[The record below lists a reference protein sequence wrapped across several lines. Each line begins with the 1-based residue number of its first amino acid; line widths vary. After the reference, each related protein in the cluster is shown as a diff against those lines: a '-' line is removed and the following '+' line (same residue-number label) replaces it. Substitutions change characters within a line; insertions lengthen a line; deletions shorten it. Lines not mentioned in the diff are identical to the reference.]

1 MPLSLSKSSLSLV
14 ISAVLLGGCVSE
26 ESVDTGNTASS
37 TNASSST
44 SSSTDNST
52 TSSSSSSGNSG
63 NGAFFNDQDGLD
75 FANSLGGNLSRLFS
89 AALGGSSGAIA
100 RNPQSESGISV
111 RATSNETSTCDTGSV
126 AATTVTDDN
135 TGELT
140 SLDLVFN
147 NCNSGGTVSSGSVGM
162 VTSGSGANQQIDL
175 TFNNFAT
182 ADQTSSSSIN
192 GSISMSGSDSG
203 SGSSFNINGPE
214 LTMQTNEETVSFRNY
229 SLSAS
234 NDYESGASS
243 LGLNAN
249 ISSSVDGDV
258 SVTIDPP
265 LTVPDD
271 TFDYPTGG
279 RIQMVH
285 ADGSALDI
293 NADNGDA
300 STFDYI
306 VTNNGSTTSGTES
319 WEDSDLVVPEQI

>member
-1 MPLSLSKSSLSLV
+1 MPLSISKSALSLL
-14 ISAVLLGGCVSE
+14 ISSVLLGGCVSD
-26 ESVDTGNTASS
+26 ESSDTGNAASS
-37 TNASSST
+37 TSASSS
-44 SSSTDNST
+44 SSSDTNQA
-52 TSSSSSSGNSG
+52 SSSASSGNSG

-111 RATSNETSTCDTGSV
+111 RAVSNETSTCDTGSV
-126 AATTVTDDN
+126 AATTVTDDG

-147 NCNSGGTVSSGSVGM
+147 NCNNGGTVASGGVGL
-162 VTSGSGANQQIDL
+162 VTSGSGSSQQIDL

-192 GSISMSGSDSG
+192 GSISMSGSDTG
-203 SGSSFNINGPE
+203 SGSSFNISGPE

-234 NDYESGASS
+234 NDFNTGASS
-243 LGLNAN
+243 LGMNAN

-258 SVTIDPP
+258 SISIDPP
-265 LTVPDD
+265 LTVIDD
-271 TFDYPTGG
+271 TYDYPTSG

-300 STFDYI
+300 STFDYN
-306 VTNNGSTTSGTES
+306 VTSNGSTTSGTEK